1 MGIQI
6 QRDKYFS
13 GGGGTMLHEDPQK
26 SAPNCSPLLTF
37 VLNSSKYV
45 VKNIKF
51 LTLGLK
57 QISGKDSLQFHPI
70 WICNEKLK
78 PLRGDSES
86 HNLIV

>member
-13 GGGGTMLHEDPQK
+13 GGGGTMLHEDLQK
-26 SAPNCSPLLTF
+26 SELFTITKHLCSIR
-37 VLNSSKYV
+37 SKYV

-57 QISGKDSLQFHPI
+57 QLSGKDSLQFHPI

-78 PLRGDSES
+78 PLCGDSES